1 MGFGIK
7 IIIRHE
13 GNDEGDLKIK
23 LGLLASVT
31 IFIFRYRSAM
41 VEFFQTSNHR

>member
-1 MGFGIK
+1 LFACLFSNAAMGFGIK

-31 IFIFRYRSAM
+31 IYIYFSL
-41 VEFFQTSNHR
+41 